1 MKGNN
6 KLVLN
11 YATVMEALQEYFDA
25 RTTPSARFHVA
36 SIEATGSSNYDKVI
50 TVQIENGIQTVVPM
64 ADDAAS
70 AA

>member
-11 YATVMEALQEYFDA
+11 YATVMDALQEYFDA
-25 RTTPSARFHVA
+25 RTTPKARFKVT
-36 SIEATGSSNYDKVI
+36 SIEATGSSSYDKAI
-50 TVQIENGIQTVVPM
+50 TVQTENMEPIEVPM
-64 ADDAAS
+64 DAKCNR